1 MVMYGERRLEANY
14 SDKGTVAQWNVY
26 GYSRMMGG
34 IMSRSGEVGM
44 GVMGLGVEAQGRA
57 ERGLGGGR
65 GAELW

>member
-1 MVMYGERRLEANY
+1 
-14 SDKGTVAQWNVY
+14 
-26 GYSRMMGG
+26 
-34 IMSRSGEVGM
+34 MSRGSGEVGM